1 MWLIM
6 WSLNSVKMKSTEN
19 IIKLPNSNLVPN
31 RKGRKKGAR
40 NRLSNG
46 FLEDIHS
53 YWNKKTDG
61 EKGTTRGM
69 NLLDRAAE
77 KDPMGFCKMVA
88 GIIPR
93 ELHKENTVQVN
104 FVEALK
110 QINSGSEI
118 VDVTPIEEEE
128 DADNG

>member
-1 MWLIM
+1 MKTDNKI
-6 WSLNSVKMKSTEN
+6 VK
-19 IIKLPNSNLVPN
+19 LAGSNLVPN

-53 YWNKKTDG
+53 YWNKRTDG
-61 EKGTTRGM
+61 VKGTTRGM

>member
-1 MWLIM
+1 MATDNKI
-6 WSLNSVKMKSTEN
+6 VK
-19 IIKLPNSNLVPN
+19 LAGSNLVHN

-46 FLEDIHS
+46 FLEDVHS
-53 YWNKKTDG
+53 YWNKKTEG
-61 EKGTTRGM
+61 VKGTTKGM

-118 VDVTPIEEEE
+118 LDVTPIEEEE

>member
-1 MWLIM
+1 
-6 WSLNSVKMKSTEN
+6 MKSTEN

-53 YWNKKTDG
+53 YWNKRTDG

-110 QINSGSEI
+110 QINSGNV
-118 VDVTPIEEEE
+118 VDVTPIEED
-128 DADNG
+128 DADR

>member
-1 MWLIM
+1 
-6 WSLNSVKMKSTEN
+6 
-19 IIKLPNSNLVPN
+19 
-31 RKGRKKGAR
+31 
-40 NRLSNG
+40 
-46 FLEDIHS
+46 
-53 YWNKKTDG
+53 
-61 EKGTTRGM
+61 
-69 NLLDRAAE
+69 
-77 KDPMGFCKMVA
+77 MVA

-118 VDVTPIEEEE
+118 LDVTPIEETE